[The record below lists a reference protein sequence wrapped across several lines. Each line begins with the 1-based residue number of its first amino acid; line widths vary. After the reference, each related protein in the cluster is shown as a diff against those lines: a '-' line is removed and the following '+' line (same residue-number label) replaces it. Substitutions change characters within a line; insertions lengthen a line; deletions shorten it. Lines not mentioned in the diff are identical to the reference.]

1 MGLVHKQSLYSNE
14 QAQPLHVAQFC
25 LFDRLG
31 CLAVE
36 VRLKT

>member
-1 MGLVHKQSLYSNE
+1 MGLVHKQSVYSNE
-14 QAQPLHVAQFC
+14 QAQPLHVAQSC

-31 CLAVE
+31 LAVE